1 MISCNNKEEFE
12 TMQQEAI
19 KRVREMQKKANSYI
33 KTPEK
38 PPENK
43 IETTHNNEHP
53 HNHANN
59 DFFMRNNRS
68 NFQQRPHN
76 EQNIN
81 NQQEVHKNVAE
92 KNEKPNEEKKPEQ
105 PTQNRHNASNPFA
118 QLFGSNLGGFN
129 RFKNSSGDNKKSEN
143 GFTDISGSIG
153 KLLRNFQIDEE
164 KLLILILIYVLYK
177 NGADIKLLLA
187 LGYLII

>member
-33 KTPEK
+33 KAPDK
-38 PPENK
+38 PPEKK
-43 IETTHNNEHP
+43 IETTSNKENQ
-53 HNHANN
+53 HNHSTN
-59 DFFMRNNRS
+59 DFFMKNDRS
-68 NFQQRPHN
+68 NFQQHPHSN
-76 EQNIN
+76 QNIN
-81 NQQEVHKNVAE
+81 KQQTVPKKVTE

-105 PTQNRHNASNPFA
+105 PTPNRQNASNPFA

-143 GFTDISGSIG
+143 TFTDISGSIG
-153 KLLRNFQIDEE
+153 KLLKNFQIDEE

>member
-33 KTPEK
+33 KAPEK
-38 PPENK
+38 PPEKK
-43 IETTHNNEHP
+43 IEANSNKEHP
-53 HNHANN
+53 HDHSNN
-59 DFFMRNNRS
+59 DFFIRNNRS
-68 NFQQRPHN
+68 NFQQHPHSN
-76 EQNIN
+76 LNFN
-81 NQQEVHKNVAE
+81 KQQEVPKKDAE
-92 KNEKPNEEKKPEQ
+92 KNDKPSEEKKPEQ
-105 PTQNRHNASNPFA
+105 STHNRQNASNPFA

-129 RFKNSSGDNKKSEN
+129 RFKNSSCDNKKSDN
-143 GFTDISGSIG
+143 TFTDISGSIG
-153 KLLRNFQIDEE
+153 KLLKNFQIDEE

-177 NGADIKLLLA
+177 NGADIKLLIA